1 MSAIK
6 RRIYRVNPEL
16 FREIIMFSAWGFA
29 LALASFL
36 FLWIG
41 KLLDDLLGTSPKFML
56 GLFSLAI
63 IGCFVELYQGTLK
76 ILKKIS
82 R

>member
-1 MSAIK
+1 MSVIK
-6 RRIYRVNPEL
+6 RRTRRVNPDI
-16 FREIIMFSAWGFA
+16 FSEIIMLSAWGFA

-41 KLLDDLLGTSPKFML
+41 NLLDELLGTAPKFML

-63 IGCFVELYQGTLK
+63 IGCFVELYQGALK
-76 ILKKIS
+76 ILKGIS
-82 R
+82 K